1 MKRSTE
7 FDGTERRSR
16 SRYPVRLRVRYR
28 TLGKGPVAGVGETVD
43 FSSRGIMVQAQLH
56 HPIGTGS
63 RIEAIVEW
71 PVLLDGTIHL
81 QLVAVGRVVRSGMSG
96 FAISLGRHEFR
107 TMKREPGSVAAETGR
122 REVG

>member
-1 MKRSTE
+1 MK
-7 FDGTERRSR
+7 
-16 SRYPVRLRVRYR
+16 LRVRYR
-28 TLGKGPVAGVGETVD
+28 TLGKGPMSGIGETVD
-43 FSSRGIMVQAQLH
+43 FSSRGIQVQAQLH
-56 HPIGTGS
+56 HPIGSGS

-81 QLVAVGRVVRSGMSG
+81 QLVAVGRVVRSWMSG

-107 TMKREPGSVAAETGR
+107 TMKREPGSVAADTGR